1 MADMNAMKSKRGR
14 RALHAAILAAVL
26 TGSAL
31 AGGAAGAEGAKGA
44 EGGSAPAGPAVYSVA
59 MPEEVDANGAAANA
73 AAADVEEAPMPYPAE
88 RESGLAAPALLSAAA
103 APSKLHMEP
112 GVNAIVPIAM
122 FHANRIVTPFRHPQ
136 VISSTLTAPKKPGE
150 PGEVSVRGSAVYIT
164 TDKNYPVS
172 AFITEKGDDA
182 VALSLTLIPKRI
194 PPREVSLLVSEAVR
208 SRIEERAEAR
218 AAEVART
225 QAAEAYESF
234 DSADAPRAMHAERAA
249 AAPEDVLRGQFRA
262 LALGKVPAGFAMRA
276 VKAGDKTPVC
286 RQSGLQFQF
295 ERGQRLTGSRMNIYV
310 GTVRNTSGATLAVR
324 ESSCAEPRVA
334 GAALWPESV
343 LRPGEASE
351 VYVAV
356 REPLARPESGER
368 RALLSAASRR

>member
-14 RALHAAILAAVL
+14 RALQAAILAAVL

-59 MPEEVDANGAAANA
+59 MPEEADASGAAA
-73 AAADVEEAPMPYPAE
+73 DLEEAPLPHSAE
-88 RESGLAAPALLSAAA
+88 SESGLAAPALLSAAA

-225 QAAEAYESF
+225 QAAEADESF
-234 DSADAPRAMHAERAA
+234 DSPDAPRAMHAERVG
-249 AAPEDVLRGQFRA
+249 AAPEDALRGQFRA

-276 VKAGDKTPVC
+276 VKTGDKTPVC
-286 RQSGLQFQF
+286 RQTGLQFQF

-310 GTVRNTSGATLAVR
+310 GTVRNTSAATLAVR

-351 VYVAV
+351 VFVAV
-356 REPLARPESGER
+356 REPLARPEIGER
-368 RALLSAASRR
+368 RALLSAASRQ